1 LRDLVEIVSDYIW
14 EIDENGIYT
23 YVTAHTT
30 SAIGYSPREMIGKSP
45 FDFMSPDES
54 SRVQALFAPILATRG
69 SFTQLENVVRHKDGR
84 QIVFETSAVPIFGEQ
99 GEFKGY
105 RGVDRNITARKQAE
119 VALRDSQQLIE
130 GILNAIPVRVFWKD
144 LNLVYLGC
152 NAAFANDSGHT
163 SPEEVVGK
171 DDYQMGWRD
180 QAELYR
186 ADDRRVIE
194 SGQAKLFIEEPQT
207 TPDGKAI
214 TLLTSKLPL
223 RRANGDI
230 YGVLG
235 SYVDITDRKRAEE
248 EIRLMA
254 HRDFLTGLAN
264 RAEFVDRLS
273 QEIARAQRGGAPFAV
288 VYLDLDHFKDVN
300 DTLGH
305 PIGDLLLKQVGQRLT
320 KTVRE
325 ADTVARFGGDE
336 FAIIEANV
344 REPLEAVIVAE
355 KLLKALGEP
364 FVIGGNQI
372 RSGASIG
379 ISVYGPDGPD
389 AETLLT
395 HADVALYR
403 AKAEGRGTY
412 RFFTN
417 AMDAEVRAR
426 VTLVTDLRDALEKQ
440 QFTLMYQPQ
449 TDVETGRIT
458 TLEALV
464 RWNHPTRGLVSPADF
479 IDAAEKSGLIVPLGH
494 WVLHEAC
501 RQTREWIDAGLAP
514 PRIAVNVSAVQFK
527 APRAME
533 EDIASILANTG
544 LPPEL
549 LELEFTESVLM
560 EASADHREAL
570 LRLRKAGLRIAM
582 DDFGTGYSSLSY
594 LSEFPVDLIKIA
606 QTFMLDLRVKSGNA
620 AIVKAA
626 IGLANDLGLEV
637 VIEGVE
643 TEEQLGMVKS
653 WGGRFVQGY
662 YFSKPITT
670 AEVATKLRQQA

>member
-1 LRDLVEIVSDYIW
+1 
-14 EIDENGIYT
+14 
-23 YVTAHTT
+23 
-30 SAIGYSPREMIGKSP
+30 
-45 FDFMSPDES
+45 
-54 SRVQALFAPILATRG
+54 
-69 SFTQLENVVRHKDGR
+69 
-84 QIVFETSAVPIFGEQ
+84 
-99 GEFKGY
+99 
-105 RGVDRNITARKQAE
+105 
-119 VALRDSQQLIE
+119 
-130 GILNAIPVRVFWKD
+130 
-144 LNLVYLGC
+144 
-152 NAAFANDSGHT
+152 
-163 SPEEVVGK
+163 
-171 DDYQMGWRD
+171 
-180 QAELYR
+180 
-186 ADDRRVIE
+186 
-194 SGQAKLFIEEPQT
+194 
-207 TPDGKAI
+207 
-214 TLLTSKLPL
+214 
-223 RRANGDI
+223 
-230 YGVLG
+230 
-235 SYVDITDRKRAEE
+235 
-248 EIRLMA
+248 MA

-273 QEIARAQRGGAPFAV
+273 QEIARAQRGGAPFAG